1 MNIKLNR
8 GFRNLKNSYLFSE
21 INARVNEFK
30 SENPSKRVI
39 SLGIGDVTLPLAPCV
54 ASAMVSAAQ
63 SLGTRD
69 GFVGYGDTQGL
80 YELRESLS
88 ARYLTLGAVIDP
100 DEIFINDGAK
110 SDLGNV
116 FDLFGDVTVLVCE
129 PTYPVYSDAA
139 LMSGKG
145 VKIMPCGAENDFL
158 PSPDTLSAREPLVI
172 FLCSPNNPT
181 GMVLDRQNLK
191 KWVDF
196 ALFSGS
202 LIIFDAAYESF
213 IAGGELPRSIYEID
227 GARECAIEIC
237 SFSKMAGFTGVRC
250 GWTVVPRACK
260 SGDVSLCSLWAR
272 RQSTKFNGASY
283 ISQIGALAALSEEGM
298 QQNAENIA
306 YYMENARLLGK
317 ALTESDIEFFGG
329 THAPYLWFRC
339 PRGMDSWKFFNFLLE
354 NCGIVGTPGAGF
366 GAEGEGFLR
375 FSSFARR
382 EDVLEAIERMASE
395 KFKM

>member
-8 GFRNLKNSYLFSE
+8 GFGNLKNSYLFSE

-30 SENPSKRVI
+30 RENPSKRVI

-69 GFVGYGDTQGL
+69 SFVGYGDTQGL
-80 YELRESLS
+80 LELRDAISE
-88 ARYLTLGAVIDP
+88 RYSSLGARIGA
-100 DEIFINDGAK
+100 DEIFISDGAK
-110 SDLGNV
+110 SDLGNI
-116 FDLFGDVTVLVCE
+116 FDLFGDVTALICD
-129 PTYPVYSDAA
+129 PTYPVYADAA
-139 LMSGKG
+139 LMSGKR
-145 VKIMPCGAENDFL
+145 VKIMPFGVENDFL
-158 PSPDTLSAREPLVI
+158 PSPDGLGCEPYVI
-172 FLCSPNNPT
+172 FLCFPNNPT
-181 GMVLDRQNLK
+181 GTVLDKNSLK

-196 ALFSGS
+196 ALCSGS

-213 IAGGELPRSIYEID
+213 IADGELPRSIYEID
-227 GARECAIEIC
+227 GAENCAIEVC
-237 SFSKMAGFTGVRC
+237 SLSKMAGFTGVRC
-250 GWTVVPRACK
+250 GWTVLPRACR
-260 SGDVSLCSLWAR
+260 SGGVSLRSLWAR

-317 ALTESDIEFFGG
+317 ALTESDIEFWGG

-339 PRGMDSWKFFNFLLE
+339 PSGLNSWEFFDHLLK
-354 NCGIVGTPGAGF
+354 NAGIVGTPGVGF
-366 GAEGEGFLR
+366 GAAGEGFFR

>member
-8 GFRNLKNSYLFSE
+8 GFINLKNSYLFSE

-30 SENPSKRVI
+30 REKLERKVI

-80 YELRESLS
+80 LELREAISE
-88 ARYLTLGAVIDP
+88 RYSSLGARIGA
-100 DEIFINDGAK
+100 DEIFISDGAK
-110 SDLGNV
+110 SDLGNI
-116 FDLFGDVTVLVCE
+116 FDLFGDVTALICE
-129 PTYPVYSDAA
+129 PTYPVYADAA
-139 LMSGKG
+139 LMSGKR

-158 PSPDTLSAREPLVI
+158 PSPDGLEREPYVI

-181 GMVLDRQNLK
+181 GTVLDKNSLK

-196 ALFSGS
+196 ALCSGS

-213 IAGGELPRSIYEID
+213 IASGELPRSIYEID
-227 GARECAIEIC
+227 GAENCAIEVC
-237 SFSKMAGFTGVRC
+237 SLSKMAGFTGVRC
-250 GWTVVPRACK
+250 GWTVVPRSCR
-260 SGDVSLCSLWAR
+260 SGGVSLRSLWAR

-298 QQNAENIA
+298 RQNAENIA
-306 YYMENARLLGK
+306 YYMENAHLLGK

-339 PRGMDSWKFFNFLLE
+339 PSGLNSWEFFDHLLK
-354 NCGIVGTPGAGF
+354 NAGIVGTPGVGF
-366 GAEGEGFLR
+366 GAAGEGFLR
-375 FSSFARR
+375 FSSFAAR
-382 EDVLEAIERMASE
+382 EDIIEVATRMARLTR
-395 KFKM
+395 

>member
-8 GFRNLKNSYLFSE
+8 GFKNLKNSYLFSE
-21 INARVNEFK
+21 IAARVNAFK
-30 SENPSKRVI
+30 REKPERKVI

-54 ASAMVSAAQ
+54 ASAMASAAQ

-80 YELRESLS
+80 LKLRDAISE
-88 ARYLTLGAVIDP
+88 RYLSLGARIGA
-100 DEIFINDGAK
+100 DEIFISDGAK
-110 SDLGNV
+110 SDLGNI
-116 FDLFGDVTVLVCE
+116 FELFGDVTALICE

-139 LMSGKG
+139 LMSGKR

-158 PSPDTLSAREPLVI
+158 PSPDGLEREPYVI

-181 GMVLDRQNLK
+181 GTVLDKNSLK

-196 ALFSGS
+196 ALCSGS
-202 LIIFDAAYESF
+202 VIIFDAAYESF

-227 GARECAIEIC
+227 GAENCAIEVC
-237 SFSKMAGFTGVRC
+237 SLSKMAGFTGVRC

-260 SGDVSLCSLWAR
+260 SGGVSLHSLWAR

-298 QQNAENIA
+298 RQNAENIA
-306 YYMENARLLGK
+306 YYMGNASLLAEFFEDRG
-317 ALTESDIEFFGG
+317 IEFWGG

-339 PRGMDSWKFFNFLLE
+339 PSGLNSWGFFDHLLK
-354 NCGIVGTPGAGF
+354 NAGIVGTPGAGF
-366 GAEGEGFLR
+366 GASGEEFFR